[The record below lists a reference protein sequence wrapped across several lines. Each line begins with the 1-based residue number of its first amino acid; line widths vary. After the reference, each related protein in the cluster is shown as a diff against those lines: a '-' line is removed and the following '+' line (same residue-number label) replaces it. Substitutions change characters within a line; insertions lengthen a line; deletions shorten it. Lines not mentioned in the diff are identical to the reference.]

1 MLFNKAYYALKPTIP
16 WSVRIALL
24 RARAIRLRAA
34 NSAVWPIDEKAGA
47 TPTGWPGWPG
57 GMSFALV
64 LTHDVEWTRG
74 LDRIQ
79 RVMELEKKYG
89 FRSSFNLIPER
100 EYCVSD
106 ALRRRIEESGFEVG
120 LHGLKHDGRFYSSKG
135 EFASRAAR
143 IRKYAEDW
151 NASGFR
157 SPFMQHKLAW
167 LHLLDT
173 EYDAYTFDT
182 DPYEPEPDGVG
193 MIFPF
198 WIPNPSGRGY
208 VELPY
213 TLAQDHTLFVVLRE
227 TNIDVWK
234 RKLDWVASR
243 GGMALINTHPDYMC
257 FNGTKARDEYPV
269 SRYEDFL
276 AYARAKYEGVF
287 WHALPRD
294 VARFYT
300 TTVAKKSRNSN
311 KNICMLVYSN
321 YDNDSRVRRYA
332 ETLVRR
338 GDRVDVIAISN
349 QSSPESEEEVGGV
362 SVHRIQRREKNE
374 RNKWTYAR
382 RLLRF
387 LLASSRLITRKHMEN
402 RYDLIHIHNMPD
414 FLVYAAW
421 YPKWMGIPV
430 ILDVHDL
437 VPELFANKF
446 GATQEGFFVKCLKKM
461 EKACAGFADHVII
474 ANHLWEEKLLSRS
487 VPRQKLSVF
496 LNHIDPAIFRRRNRT
511 RTDKRFIIVF
521 PGTWQWHQGLDIAIE
536 AVALLKDRLPEA
548 ELHLYGG
555 GGGAHAQDRLASLA
569 NRLGVKERVKFCG
582 DVSLDE
588 IANVMANADVGIVP
602 KRADS
607 FGNEAY
613 STKIMEYMSQGLPV
627 VASRTRVDTFYFDDS
642 MIRFFP
648 SGDSRAMADAIWEVK
663 ENPALRDSLTRNG
676 LEYAK
681 ANDWDHRK
689 QAYLDLVDSLATER
703 FAGIIVEGSR
713 TSSFKRE
720 NSRI

>member
-1 MLFNKAYYALKPTIP
+1 MLLNKFYYALKPTIP
-16 WSVRIALL
+16 WGVRIAFL

-34 NSAVWPIDEKAGA
+34 HSAVWPIDEKAGV
-47 TPTGWPGWPG
+47 TPPGWPGWPEG
-57 GMSFALV
+57 KSFALV
-64 LTHDVEWTRG
+64 LTHDVEWTKG
-74 LDRIQ
+74 LDRIE

-89 FRSSFNLIPER
+89 IRSSFNLIPER
-100 EYCVSD
+100 EYRVSD
-106 ALRRRIEESGFEVG
+106 SLRSRIDESGFEVA
-120 LHGLKHDGRFYSSKG
+120 LHGLKHDGKFYSSKA
-135 EFASRAAR
+135 EFAFRAAR
-143 IRKYAEDW
+143 IREYAQKW

-157 SPFMQHKLAW
+157 SPFMQHRLAW
-167 LHLLDT
+167 LHLLGT
-173 EYDAYTFDT
+173 EYDASTFDT
-182 DPYEPEPDGVG
+182 DPFEPEPDGTGTV
-193 MIFPF
+193 FPF
-198 WIPNPSGRGY
+198 WVPGPSGGGY

-213 TLAQDHTLFVVLRE
+213 TLAQDHTLFVILRE
-227 TNIDVWK
+227 KNIDIWK
-234 RKLDWVASR
+234 RKLDWVVSR

-257 FNGTKARDEYPV
+257 FNGAKARDEYPV
-269 SRYEDFL
+269 SRYEEFL
-276 AYARAKYEGVF
+276 AYARSKYEGMF
-287 WHALPRD
+287 WQALPRD
-294 VARFYT
+294 VSRFYT
-300 TTVAKKSRNSN
+300 TTVAERSRNSS
-311 KNICMLVYSN
+311 KKICMLAYSN

-349 QSSPESEEEVGGV
+349 QASPKSEEDVGGV
-362 SVHRIQRREKNE
+362 SVRRIQRRDKNE
-374 RNKWTYAR
+374 RGKWTYAW

-387 LLASSRLITRKHMEN
+387 LLASSRLVARKHRET

-421 YPKWMGIPV
+421 YPKLMGIPV

-446 GATQEGFFVKCLKKM
+446 GAIQEGFSVKCLKKM

-474 ANHLWEEKLLSRS
+474 ANHIWEEKLLSRS

-496 LNHIDPAIFRRRNRT
+496 LNHIDPTIFYRRNRT

-536 AVALLKDRLPEA
+536 AVALLKDRLPEM

-555 GGGAHAQDRLASLA
+555 GGGADAQDRLASLA
-569 NRLGVKERVKFCG
+569 SRLGLNGRVKFCG
-582 DVSLDE
+582 DVSLAE

-627 VASRTRVDTFYFDDS
+627 VASRTRIDTFYFAENV
-642 MIRFFP
+642 IRFFP
-648 SGDSRAMADAIWEVK
+648 SGDSQAMADAILEVK
-663 ENPALRDSLTRNG
+663 ENPVLRDSLVRNG
-676 LEYAK
+676 LEYAT
-681 ANDWDHRK
+681 ANDWDRRK
-689 QAYLDLVDSLATER
+689 HAYLDLVDSLATET
-703 FAGIIVEGSR
+703 FTGIDLRGVTLQR
-713 TSSFKRE
+713 HFLK
-720 NSRI
+720 